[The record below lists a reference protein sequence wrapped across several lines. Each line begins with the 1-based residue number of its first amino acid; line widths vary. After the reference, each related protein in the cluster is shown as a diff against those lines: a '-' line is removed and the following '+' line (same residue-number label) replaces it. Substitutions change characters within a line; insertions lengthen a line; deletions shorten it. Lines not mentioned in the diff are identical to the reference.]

1 MMNISVEMLEI
12 IGSISSSLG
21 LNKSQIDSMVRF
33 MLLGGAL
40 KIYQKSIP

>member
-21 LNKSQIDSMVRF
+21 LKSWQMDSIVRF